1 MCLKLN
7 SAPATGAASNRE
19 KGGIGLIMELNPKG
33 ITVKL
38 KNLWRRV
45 KSALITVGALD
56 FKRRKPM
63 AVTARR
69 KSVVADSAN
78 PR

>member
-1 MCLKLN
+1 MEVAL
-7 SAPATGAASNRE
+7 E
-19 KGGIGLIMELNPKG
+19 KPRPP
-33 ITVKL
+33 
-38 KNLWRRV
+38 RRV

>member
-19 KGGIGLIMELNPKG
+19 KGGIGLIMEYPKG

-38 KNLWRRV
+38 EDLWRRV